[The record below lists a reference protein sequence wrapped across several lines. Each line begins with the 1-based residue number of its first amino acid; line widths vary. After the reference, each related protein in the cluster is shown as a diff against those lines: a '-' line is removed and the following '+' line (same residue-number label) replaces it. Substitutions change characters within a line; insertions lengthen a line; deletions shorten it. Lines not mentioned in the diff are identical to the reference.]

1 MDTIETVVASAA
13 GVTVGIALAA
23 FVHGFV
29 QWLAVAGVTSS
40 LGQITDEYLA
50 GRFRWRYLNAPFY
63 VLSIAVVLYAV
74 SGFFLP
80 AAPGVTSLGLPD
92 LAMALAAGTLTAV
105 LSTLAFAVA
114 ESQLPS
120 ADPT

>member
-1 MDTIETVVASAA
+1 
-13 GVTVGIALAA
+13 
-23 FVHGFV
+23 
-29 QWLAVAGVTSS
+29 
-40 LGQITDEYLA
+40 
-50 GRFRWRYLNAPFY
+50 

-80 AAPGVTSLGLPD
+80 AAGRDVARTPD

>member
-1 MDTIETVVASAA
+1 MAVPQR
-13 GVTVGIALAA
+13 ALLRA
-23 FVHGFV
+23 
-29 QWLAVAGVTSS
+29 LDRCRAVRRLRV
-40 LGQITDEYLA
+40 
-50 GRFRWRYLNAPFY
+50 
-63 VLSIAVVLYAV
+63 
-74 SGFFLP
+74 LP
-80 AAPGVTSLGLPD
+80 AGGPGVTSLGLPD